1 MKTKYLACM
10 AAAGLLACTSLV
22 ANAETKAVDGA
33 DGIVRYY
40 SGEGVAYSYNP
51 EGMTDEELQ
60 RWEAADREQKRES
73 LAYLEKYGV
82 TYDADKD
89 HILYQGKTV
98 RWLLDE
104 KFDGIYATYFTEGGE
119 IDLYTERDENSKL
132 TGVREATKE
141 EYDKQTKLDEE
152 NEKNLYSY
160 GGSETAYAYDSN
172 VLTEDAGSV
181 DVEGYVVESAAET
194 AVDYGTRVL
203 TEKEKL
209 ETEKRSKEYEAAG
222 IGKNEHG
229 SWTWKGDQI
238 YMLMDDDGSMYQDG
252 SEQARKNKIYVYVSR
267 DENGNIIEAEK
278 VEPKDLLQHK
288 VDSQD

>member
-22 ANAETKAVDGA
+22 ANAETKAVGGA
-33 DGIVRYY
+33 DGIIRYY

-104 KFDGIYATYFTEGGE
+104 QFDGIYATYFTKGGE

-152 NEKNLYSY
+152 NEKNLSSY
-160 GGSETAYAYDSN
+160 AGNETAYAYDSS
-172 VLTEDAGSV
+172 VLAEDAGSV
-181 DVEGYVVESAAET
+181 DVEGYVGESAAET
-194 AVDYGTRVL
+194 TVDYGTRVF

-209 ETEKRSKEYEAAG
+209 ENEKRSKEYEAAG

-229 SWTWKGDQI
+229 SWTWKGDPI
-238 YMLMDDDGSMYQDG
+238 YMLMDDDGSMYQNG
-252 SEQARKNKIYVYVSR
+252 SEQTRKNKIYVYVSR

-288 VDSQD
+288 ADSQD